1 MSKRSKIVLVLLF
14 WTGSAFLPAF
24 AGDWPTWRYD
34 ASRTAFT
41 PEALPDILHLQ
52 WMIELPAPKSAWPK
66 QKTILHHPDY
76 VYEFYDDEDK
86 LQFDVSYNP
95 VAAGGRLF
103 VPSMVF
109 DAVMAYDLET
119 GEELWRYVADGP
131 VRLAPV
137 AHEGRVY
144 FVSDDGYLYCVGA
157 EDGALQWRFRGGP
170 LERILLGNE
179 RFINTWPARGGP
191 VIVDDTVYFAAG
203 IWPFM
208 GIFIHALDAR
218 TGGVRWT
225 NSASG
230 AIFDLH
236 QHGGAYAFGGVA
248 PQGHLAVN
256 GDVLLVAG
264 GLTVPAV
271 YNRHTGEFL
280 YYRQQTSAVGKGAG
294 GYAVSTQGGWFF
306 CHDVMYSLDDGAQF
320 GPLPASVLTQD
331 TIIGFSGNAL
341 VAHDTIP
348 EVEEVEI
355 TDRLEGQAIRKLYSM
370 NERWRAVVPEEFDRL
385 FMRAGEVY
393 YVAGPEGA
401 IAALRVHPGQETAEV
416 LWRDRVE
423 GPVWSML
430 TSDQRLIV
438 VTKSGR
444 LHCFGE
450 AETSA
455 REQAFIPREL
465 PKSTPEQ
472 DRQAARI
479 LDDAGTR
486 EGYGYLWGAGDGG
499 LLFALLRESNLHVLV
514 IESDARKAA
523 DLRRLLADA
532 GVYAHRI
539 SVLAGD
545 PVEMDLPPYIASI
558 IAVGD
563 TKAPEPAYIE
573 KLFYCLRPYGGAA
586 YLPLDAGAHAHL
598 NDRVKEA
605 DLANATVHRNGD
617 FTVLKREGALPGAGQ
632 WTHEHASSANIAMS
646 DDDLVKAPLGIFWFG
661 GPTNEDVLP
670 RHGYGPVPQICNGRL
685 FILGVDGISGRDVYT
700 GRTLWHRPFPGIG
713 DPYQTLPDE
722 PGKYLPHQPGAAFVG
737 SCYVSSPDGVY
748 VTYKEA
754 IYRLDPGTGEI
765 LNTFTLDP
773 EALSLSD
780 AELARASW
788 GYIGLWDNLLI
799 LGAGPQYFDDQDP
812 GARDSFNATSSQFL
826 VLMDRYSGEMQWHKK
841 ARYGFRHNAIVTEN
855 DTVFVIDGLSPG
867 VLELMERRGIV
878 PEGEAALYA
887 LEARSGDIKWRLDEE
902 VFGTWLGYSREHDL
916 LIQAGRGQR
925 GGSHGLPDEP
935 NNLIKAHR
943 GADGEILWEYR
954 GAYQGPLALHSDRI
968 IPTSPSRGV
977 SSPSLDILTG
987 EPIMRRHPI
996 TGNETA
1002 WRFKRTYGCGTGI
1015 SSKHLLTFRSGAAG
1029 FYDLYNDGGT
1039 GNFGGFRA
1047 SCTNNLVVADG
1058 VLNAPDYTRTCQ
1070 CAYQNRTSLAMVPMP
1085 DVEIWTYNAI
1095 PASKDPVIRAGLNL
1109 GAPGDRLLGETLW
1122 LDLPSTGG
1130 DSPDIPVE
1138 FSNEDVKWFRMHS
1151 SLMASDGEGPAWI
1164 GASGLEGEGRLEIT
1178 VASGDEVRSRL
1189 YTVNLY
1195 FAEPEILGG
1204 DDLRVLDVEIQRRP
1218 VLTAFNPIQEAGAP
1232 RKTIVRSFS
1241 GVTASS
1247 AIRIDLAK
1255 AEGATLPPVLS
1266 GVEIIRE

>member
-1 MSKRSKIVLVLLF
+1 MQKRSGLCVLFSLIFVV
-14 WTGSAFLPAF
+14 TPVF

-34 ASRTAFT
+34 ASRTAYT
-41 PEALPDILHLQ
+41 PETLPENLNLQ

-103 VPSMVF
+103 VPSMLS
-109 DAVMAYDLET
+109 DAVTAYDLAT
-119 GEELWRYVADGP
+119 GEEQWRYVTDGP

-137 AHEGRVY
+137 AHDNRVY
-144 FVSDDGYLYCVGA
+144 FVSDDGCLYCVGA
-157 EDGALQWRFRGGP
+157 EDGVLHWRFRGGP
-170 LERILLGNE
+170 SDRILLGNE

-191 VIVDDTVYFAAG
+191 VIIEDTVYFAAG

-208 GIFIHALDAR
+208 GIFIHALDTR
-218 TGGVRWT
+218 TGEVRWT
-225 NSASG
+225 NSVSG
-230 AIFDLH
+230 AIFDMH

-306 CHDVMYSLDDGAQF
+306 CHDVMYSLEDGAQF
-320 GPLPASVLTQD
+320 GPLPASVLTGD
-331 TIIGFSGNAL
+331 SIIGLNEGAL
-341 VAHDTIP
+341 VAHDAAP
-348 EVEEVEI
+348 EVQEVEI
-355 TDRLEGQAIRKLYSM
+355 SDRLEREAIRKLYSM
-370 NERWRAVVPEEFDRL
+370 NERWRAAVPGEFDRL
-385 FMRAGEVY
+385 FMQAGEVY
-393 YVAGPEGA
+393 YMAGPEGA
-401 IAALRVHPGQETAEV
+401 MAALRVIPGQEAAEV
-416 LWRDRVE
+416 IWRERVE

-430 TSDQRLIV
+430 AADERLVV
-438 VTKSGR
+438 VTKAGR
-444 LHCFGE
+444 LYCFGGQ
-450 AETSA
+450 ETSV
-455 REQAFIPREL
+455 REQAFTPREL
-465 PKSTPEQ
+465 PKSTQ
-472 DRQAARI
+472 DQYRQAVQL
-479 LDDAGTR
+479 LDDAGTH
-486 EGYGYLWGAGDGG
+486 EGYAYFWGAGDSG
-499 LLFALLRESNLHVLV
+499 LLFALLRESNLHFLV
-514 IESDARKAA
+514 IDSDTRKAA
-523 DLRRLLADA
+523 ELRRLLADA
-532 GVYAHRI
+532 GLYGHRV
-539 SVLAGD
+539 SVLTGD
-545 PVEMDLPPYIASI
+545 PVAMDLPPYLASI

-563 TKAPEPAYIE
+563 AHLPESAFVE
-573 KLFYCLRPYGGAA
+573 KVFHCLRPYGGAA
-586 YLPLDAGAHAHL
+586 YLPLDAGAH
-598 NDRVKEA
+598 DRFDERVKEA
-605 DLANATVHRNGD
+605 SLANATVLRSGD

-646 DDDLVKAPLGIFWFG
+646 NDDLVKAPLGIFWFG

-670 RHGYGPVPQICNGRL
+670 RHGYGPVPQICKGRL

-748 VTYKEA
+748 VAYKEA
-754 IYRLDPGTGEI
+754 IYHLDPATGEV
-765 LNTFTLDP
+765 LASFTLDA

-788 GYIGLWDNLLI
+788 SYIGLWDNLLI
-799 LGAGPQYFDDQDP
+799 VGAGPQYFDNLDP
-812 GARDSFNATSSQFL
+812 GAPNSFNATSSQFL
-826 VLMDRYSGEMQWHKK
+826 VLLDRYSGDIKWHKK
-841 ARYGFRHNAIVTEN
+841 ARYGFRHNAIATEN

-878 PEGEAALYA
+878 PEGEPALYA
-887 LEARSGDIKWRLDEE
+887 LDVRNGEVKWQQDED

-925 GGSHGLPDEP
+925 GGAHGLPDEP
-935 NNLIKAHR
+935 NNRIKVHR
-943 GADGEILWEYR
+943 GVDGTLVWEHR

-977 SSPSLDILTG
+977 SAAALDILTG
-987 EPIMRRHPI
+987 ETILRKHPI
-996 TGNETA
+996 TGKDVA
-1002 WRFKRTYGCGTGI
+1002 WRFNRTYGCGTGI

-1029 FYDLYNDGGT
+1029 FYDLCNDGGT

-1058 VLNAPDYTRTCQ
+1058 ILNAPDYTRTCQ
-1070 CAYQNRTSLAMVPMP
+1070 CTYQNRTSLAMVPMP
-1085 DVEIWTYNAI
+1085 EVEIWTYSAI
-1095 PASKDPVIRAGLNL
+1095 PASKEPVIRAGLNL
-1109 GAPGDRLLGETLW
+1109 GAPGDRLYGETLW
-1122 LDLPSTGG
+1122 LDFPSVGG
-1130 DSPDIPVE
+1130 DSPDIPVT
-1138 FSNEDVKWFRMHS
+1138 FSNEKVKWRRMHS
-1151 SLMASDGEGPAWI
+1151 SLMSSDGEGPAWI

-1178 VASGDEVRSRL
+1178 VASGEEVKSRR

-1195 FAEPEILGG
+1195 FAELDILNE
-1204 DDLRVLDVEIQRRP
+1204 DASRVFNVEIQRRP
-1218 VLTAFNPIQEAGAP
+1218 VLTAFNPLQEAGAP
-1232 RKTIVRSFS
+1232 RKTIMRSFS
-1241 GVTASS
+1241 GIPASS

-1255 AEGATLPPVLS
+1255 ANSATLAPVLS
-1266 GVEIIRE
+1266 GVEIIQE